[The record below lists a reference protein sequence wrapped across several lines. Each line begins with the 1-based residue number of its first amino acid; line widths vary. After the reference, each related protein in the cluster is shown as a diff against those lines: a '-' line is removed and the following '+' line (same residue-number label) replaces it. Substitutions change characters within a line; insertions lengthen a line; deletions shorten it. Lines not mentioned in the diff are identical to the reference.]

1 MGTLH
6 ILLIEDEQKIAD
18 FVLEGFRTLDWRCTH
33 ALDGASGLAVLG
45 QVHFD
50 AIVLDWMLPT
60 MDGMAFLA
68 RLREHGHDTPVIMLT
83 AKAELQDKLQGF
95 QMGAQDYLPKPFHVE
110 ELTARI
116 RVLVQRR
123 AGQVPEH
130 LRLNGLELNRVSRKA
145 TWQGLTVA
153 LSQREFLLLEYL
165 MLSPGQIFTR
175 KKILRHVWGIDFD
188 PQTNVVDVSIQR
200 LRKKLAPSNAEA
212 APVLPLETIR
222 GVGYRWASS

>member
-1 MGTLH
+1 MN

-18 FVLEGFRTLDWRCTH
+18 FVMEGFRALGWRCNH
-33 ALDGASGLAVLG
+33 ALDGAAGLAQLDKA
-45 QVHFD
+45 QFD

-68 RLREHGHDTPVIMLT
+68 RLREEGHDTPVIMLT
-83 AKAELQDKLQGF
+83 AKTELQDKLQGF
-95 QMGAQDYLPKPFHVE
+95 QMGAEDYLSKPFHVE

-123 AGQVPEH
+123 AGGSQEQ
-130 LRLNGLELNRVSRKA
+130 LRMNGLELNRVTRKA
-145 TWQGLTVA
+145 TWQGLSLV

-165 MLSPGQIFTR
+165 MQSPGQIFTR
-175 KKILRHVWGIDFD
+175 KKILLHVWGIDFD

-200 LRKKLAPSNAEA
+200 LRKKLTHPNAESA
-212 APVLPLETIR
+212 QDFPLVTIR
-222 GVGYRWASS
+222 GVGYRWAST

>member
-1 MGTLH
+1 MN

-18 FVLEGFRTLDWRCTH
+18 FVLEGFAALGWRCTH
-33 ALDGASGLAVLG
+33 ALDGAAGLEALG
-45 QVHFD
+45 QTQFD

-68 RLREHGHDTPVIMLT
+68 RLREEGHDTPVIMLT

-95 QMGAQDYLPKPFHVE
+95 QMGAEDYLPKPFHVE

-116 RVLVQRR
+116 RVLGQRR
-123 AGQVPEH
+123 AGASQEQ
-130 LRLNGLELNRVSRKA
+130 LRLNGLELNRVTRKA
-145 TWQGLTVA
+145 TWQGLSVV

-165 MLSPGQIFTR
+165 MQSPGQIFTR
-175 KKILRHVWGIDFD
+175 KKILLHVWGIDFD

-200 LRKKLAPSNAEA
+200 LRKKLSHPSAEFA
-212 APVLPLETIR
+212 QDFPLETIR
-222 GVGYRWASS
+222 GVGYRWAST